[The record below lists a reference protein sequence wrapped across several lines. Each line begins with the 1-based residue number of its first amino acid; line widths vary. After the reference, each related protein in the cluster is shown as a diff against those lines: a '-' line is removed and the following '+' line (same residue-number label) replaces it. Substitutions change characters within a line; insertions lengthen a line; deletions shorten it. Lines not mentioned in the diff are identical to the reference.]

1 MLAHPDDLLTRR
13 LVAVVADLI
22 SMFDALDTLEVKP
35 KGPAKARAD
44 GLIKMFGP
52 AAVLCALL
60 QGSELVRGAE
70 QTSEMLDLFAHTAAE
85 RKEAFLAALPRP
97 QRIAVE
103 RRARAERAGPERVLQ
118 LFAEALAGMK
128 RKDLLARWGSG
139 GGVARVQ
146 EQVEKLKRGEL
157 DPEGLKAAAEAMAP
171 AADEEPDGEE
181 QPELDGPV
189 VPETLPG
196 ELLGVLGGLVAGLGV
211 DENAFGRVL
220 SGVLP
225 AEAPPGFSD
234 DGRGSLR
241 RDVPKVGRNEPCPCG
256 SGRKYKKCHGRR

>member
-13 LVAVVADLI
+13 LVAVITDLL
-22 SMFDALDTLEVKP
+22 SMFDALDALAIAP

-52 AAVLCALL
+52 AAVMCALL

-70 QTSEMLDLFAHTAAE
+70 KTAEMLDLFVHTAKA
-85 RKEAFLAALPRP
+85 RKEALLAALPRP

-103 RRARAERAGPERVLQ
+103 RRAHAEPAGPERALQ

-128 RKDLLARWGSG
+128 RKDLLARWGTG
-139 GGVARVQ
+139 GGVARVH

-157 DPEGLKAAAEAMAP
+157 DPQGLQAAAAAMAP
-171 AADEEPDGEE
+171 APEGDEEAPAPTEPAIPD
-181 QPELDGPV
+181 
-189 VPETLPG
+189 TLPG
-196 ELLGVLGGLVAGLGV
+196 ELLGVLGGLVSGLGV

-225 AEAPPGFSD
+225 AEAPDGYRD

-256 SGRKYKKCHGRR
+256 SGEKYKKCHGRR